1 MEAPFMDTDWIEAVM
16 CLNQRILVTEAR
28 LRSHAVRL
36 VEMMME
42 EQDTTE
48 AEFLFLSSQRSLKV
62 LRTTRDEL
70 LLNVDVKK

>member
-1 MEAPFMDTDWIEAVM
+1 MDTDWIEAVM
-16 CLNQRILVTEAR
+16 CLNRRILVTEAR

-70 LLNVDVKK
+70 LLNVDVKE